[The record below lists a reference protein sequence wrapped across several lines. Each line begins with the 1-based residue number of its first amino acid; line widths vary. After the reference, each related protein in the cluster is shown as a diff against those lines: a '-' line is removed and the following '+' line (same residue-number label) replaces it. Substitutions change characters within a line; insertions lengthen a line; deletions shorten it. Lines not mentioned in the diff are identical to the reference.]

1 MRKRYY
7 VNLATGRVYYDLS
20 TDALHLAEFV
30 SFKDQ
35 REANK
40 ISDFI
45 QLMNDVIDAECGIIS
60 RQEYLEKLFKG
71 E

>member
-7 VNLATGRVYYDLS
+7 VNLATGRVYYNLS
-20 TDALHLAEFV
+20 TDELHLAEFV

-35 REANK
+35 RNANK
-40 ISDFI
+40 LSDFI
-45 QLMNDVIDAECGIIS
+45 QLMYEVAEAKYGIIS